1 MCSSARGR
9 ATLRDLAE
17 EGKVKVF
24 RVMEID
30 DLPNGTIRD
39 VVMCESCRRRVIS
52 SN

>member
-1 MCSSARGR
+1 MCSSAQGR
-9 ATLRDLAE
+9 AALRDLAE

-39 VVMCESCRRRVIS
+39 VAM
-52 SN
+52 